1 MNVTLTK
8 RQTAYVQEKVKA
20 GGYNSTS
27 EVIREALRVLE
38 ELETDRAAIDAAL
51 DEADLEP
58 ALEIKNPK
66 HWWRELRDELHR
78 ERALRRKS
86 AA

>member
-1 MNVTLTK
+1 VNVTLTK
-8 RQTAYVQEKVKA
+8 QQTAYVQDKVKA
-20 GGYNSTS
+20 GGYHSAS

-58 ALEIKNPK
+58 AIEVKKPK
-66 HWWRELRDELHR
+66 HWWKELRDELHR
-78 ERALRRKS
+78 EHAQRHKS

>member
-8 RQTAYVQEKVKA
+8 QQTAYVQDKVKA
-20 GGYNSTS
+20 GGYTSAS

-38 ELETDRAAIDAAL
+38 ELETDRAAINAAL

-58 ALEIKNPK
+58 AIEVKNPGN
-66 HWWRELRDELHR
+66 WWKELRDELHG
-78 ERALRRKS
+78 ERAQRHKS